1 MDLASSPIS
10 NARHNEHGT
19 IDVDLEHPE
28 YGLIPFTASPNDPEE
43 HGRTIYAR
51 ALAGEAGPIAP
62 YEPPPP
68 PPEGEM
74 AEIARAERNR
84 LLAASDWTQLP
95 DVPETTRL
103 AWEPYRQ
110 ALRDVPD
117 QPGFPYEV
125 EWPEQP

>member
-1 MDLASSPIS
+1 MDLASSPIT

-51 ALAGEAGPIAP
+51 ALAGEAGEIAP
-62 YEPPPP
+62 YQPPP
-68 PPEGEM
+68 
-74 AEIARAERNR
+74 AEEVAEHVRAERNE
-84 LLAASDWTQLP
+84 LLRHTDWTQLP
-95 DVPETTRL
+95 DVPEATRL

-117 QPGFPYEV
+117 QPGFPHEV
-125 EWPEQP
+125 EWPTPPARE